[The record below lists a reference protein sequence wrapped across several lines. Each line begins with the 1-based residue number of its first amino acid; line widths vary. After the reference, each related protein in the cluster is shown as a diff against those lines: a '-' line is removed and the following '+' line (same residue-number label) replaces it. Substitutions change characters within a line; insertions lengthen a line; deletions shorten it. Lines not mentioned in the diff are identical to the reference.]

1 MELAATTAVT
11 ELLASQGTLSSRP
24 AAHSNPSPPSDEQ
37 EDEQQHPKHWDASRW
52 G

>member
-24 AAHSNPSPPSDEQ
+24 AAHSNPSPQSDEQ
-37 EDEQQHPKHWDASRW
+37 EDEQQHPKRWDASRW